1 MSLLLDSI
9 RLEIL
14 QLRADSTAPQGG
26 SEVIEE
32 DDAAGQVDTSSFPLD
47 AELLLAA
54 SHEEEKRVGA
64 TAVQARKEK
73 KAKKK
78 SKGEDGDGERQR
90 EGPEG
95 GAESSLDRARRL
107 LGITDRSSASRNLL
121 HDGHSRTKV
130 KPRRRKGR
138 TMDHDH
144 DHGRGDLSALI
155 PRPSDLGDSDSD
167 DQFVHD
173 EDIPAIG
180 SSTGRAQ
187 VCLHPSL
194 IHHGRFLSALPSLC
208 CAVVCLSVLHR
219 CVPLA
224 PAGCDSREQRRRQR

>member
-1 MSLLLDSI
+1 M
-9 RLEIL
+9 
-14 QLRADSTAPQGG
+14 
-26 SEVIEE
+26 IEE

-73 KAKKK
+73 K
-78 SKGEDGDGERQR
+78 SKGEDAGGDGERQR

-121 HDGHSRTKV
+121 HDGHPRTKV

-173 EDIPAIG
+173 GDIPAIG
-180 SSTGRAQ
+180 SNTGRAQ
-187 VCLHPSL
+187 VCFHPSL
-194 IHHGRFLSALPSLC
+194 VHHGRFLPHHR

-219 CVPLA
+219 CVPFA
-224 PAGCDSREQRRRQR
+224 PAGCDSREQRRRER